1 MLDHARYAPR
11 LARPHH
17 IAPGQGK
24 LDESILLQ
32 GGFWSIEPLTGMLK
46 DDPGWMPGIL
56 AVAQQ
61 MCKLDAPGS
70 PRGDR

>member
-1 MLDHARYAPR
+1 M
-11 LARPHH
+11 
-17 IAPGQGK
+17 PGQGK

-61 MCKLDAPGS
+61 MRKLDAPGS